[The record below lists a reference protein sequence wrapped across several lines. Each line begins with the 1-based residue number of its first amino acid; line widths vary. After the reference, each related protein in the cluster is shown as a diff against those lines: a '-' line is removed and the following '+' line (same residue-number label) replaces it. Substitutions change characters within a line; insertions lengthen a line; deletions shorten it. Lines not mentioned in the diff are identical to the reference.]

1 MITTLETEVNSKIK
15 YITGTSLVVQRL
27 TLCAPN
33 AGGLGS
39 ILGQVTRSHMLK
51 LRVCVP
57 QLKIPHATIKT
68 EDSECHD

>member
-27 TLCAPN
+27 RLCAPN
-33 AGGLGS
+33 AGDLGL
-39 ILGQVTRSHMLK
+39 IPGQVTRSHMLK